1 MDPIK
6 INVNV
11 EVGLKQT
18 TLEALARIF
27 GTAMIV
33 AQPETIPAPTTETQ
47 PDAERPQP
55 EPKRKAKK
63 TEPAPEP
70 EAPAPDP
77 DPAPAD
83 DDDLPPDDAPA
94 PTQMSTPSE
103 DDARQAVKAAR
114 GRGVPAK
121 AIKDYMQETFNI
133 ASSVECP
140 AERRQEL
147 IEGLNK
153 LAA

>member
-18 TLEALARIF
+18 TLEALAAIF
-27 GTAMIV
+27 GRPSA
-33 AQPETIPAPTTETQ
+33 PGFDPLPAPATEEKPQ
-47 PDAERPQP
+47 PQP

-63 TEPAPEP
+63 AEPAPEP
-70 EAPAPDP
+70 DAPAPDP
-77 DPAPAD
+77 APAPAD

-94 PTQMSTPSE
+94 PKKATPTE

>member
-18 TLEALARIF
+18 TLEALAAIF
-27 GTAMIV
+27 NPWKGCTCNCI
-33 AQPETIPAPTTETQ
+33 EDE
-47 PDAERPQP
+47 PQP
-55 EPKRKAKK
+55 ESAPKKAKPA
-63 TEPAPEP
+63 PAPEP
-70 EAPAPDP
+70 EPVEAPAS
-77 DPAPAD
+77 ALAA

-94 PTQMSTPSE
+94 PAKKTPTE

-114 GRGVPAK
+114 SRGVAAK
-121 AIKDYMQETFNI
+121 TIKDFMKETFDI

-147 IEGLNK
+147 IDGLNK

>member
-27 GTAMIV
+27 GPTMVVTQPA
-33 AQPETIPAPTTETQ
+33 AQPETPLIE
-47 PDAERPQP
+47 PQP
-55 EPKRKAKK
+55 EPKQRKAKK
-63 TEPAPEP
+63 SEPAPEP
-70 EAPAPDP
+70 EAPAQDQE
-77 DPAPAD
+77 PAPAPVAD
-83 DDDLPPDDAPA
+83 DDDLPADDAPA
-94 PTQMSTPSE
+94 PKKATPTE

-114 GRGVPAK
+114 GRGVPSK
-121 AIKDYMQETFNI
+121 AIRDYMQEEFNI

-147 IEGLNK
+147 IDGLNK

>member
-18 TLEALARIF
+18 TLEALAALF
-27 GTAMIV
+27 GRPSA
-33 AQPETIPAPTTETQ
+33 PGFDPLPAPAT
-47 PDAERPQP
+47 AENPQPQP

-63 TEPAPEP
+63 AEPAPEP
-70 EAPAPDP
+70 EAPAQDP
-77 DPAPAD
+77 APAPAD

-94 PTQMSTPSE
+94 PKKATPTE

-114 GRGVPAK
+114 ERGVPAK
-121 AIKDYMQETFNI
+121 TIKAFMKDSFDI

-147 IEGLNK
+147 IDGLNK

>member
-1 MDPIK
+1 MEPIK

-18 TLEALARIF
+18 TLEALAALF
-27 GTAMIV
+27 GRPSA
-33 AQPETIPAPTTETQ
+33 PGFDPLPAPATEEKPQ
-47 PDAERPQP
+47 PQP
-55 EPKRKAKK
+55 EPKRK
-63 TEPAPEP
+63 TEEGPAPQSET
-70 EAPAPDP
+70 PAPVE
-77 DPAPAD
+77 D
-83 DDDLPPDDAPA
+83 DDDLPPADAPA
-94 PTQMSTPSE
+94 PKKATPTE
-103 DDARQAVKAAR
+103 DEARQAVKAAR
-114 GRGVPAK
+114 SRGVPAK
-121 AIKDYMQETFNI
+121 AIKDFMKEEFDI

>member
-18 TLEALARIF
+18 TLEALAALF
-27 GTAMIV
+27 GRPSAPGFDPLPV
-33 AQPETIPAPTTETQ
+33 PATEEKPQ
-47 PDAERPQP
+47 PQP

-63 TEPAPEP
+63 AEPAPEP

-77 DPAPAD
+77 EPAPAD

-94 PTQMSTPSE
+94 PKKATPTE

>member
-1 MDPIK
+1 MEPIK
-6 INVNV
+6 INIEV

-18 TLEALARIF
+18 TIDTIRQLF
-27 GTAMIV
+27 GAQIV
-33 AQPETIPAPTTETQ
+33 AQPAAEAPAPK
-47 PDAERPQP
+47 D
-55 EPKRKAKK
+55 EPKRKAK
-63 TEPAPEP
+63 TEP
-70 EAPAPDP
+70 EAPAPQP
-77 DPAPAD
+77 KTEAVEAPKEETPAPAA

-94 PTQMSTPSE
+94 PVKKTPTE

-114 GRGVPAK
+114 TRGVSAK
-121 AIKDYMQETFNI
+121 AIKDFMKEGFDI

-147 IEGLNK
+147 IDGLNN

>member
-18 TLEALARIF
+18 TLEALAALF
-27 GTAMIV
+27 GRPSA
-33 AQPETIPAPTTETQ
+33 PGFDPLPAPAT
-47 PDAERPQP
+47 AENPQPQP

-63 TEPAPEP
+63 AEAEPAPEP
-70 EAPAPDP
+70 EA
-77 DPAPAD
+77 PAPAD

-94 PTQMSTPSE
+94 PKKATPTE

-114 GRGVPAK
+114 ERGVPAK
-121 AIKDYMQETFNI
+121 TIKAFMKDSFDI

-147 IEGLNK
+147 IDGLNK

>member
-18 TLEALARIF
+18 TIEALAAIF
-27 GTAMIV
+27 NPWKGCTCANIESDP
-33 AQPETIPAPTTETQ
+33 QPEPEK
-47 PDAERPQP
+47 PQP
-55 EPKRKAKK
+55 EPKRTAKK
-63 TEPAPEP
+63 AEPTPEP
-70 EAPAPDP
+70 EAPAQDMESTG
-77 DPAPAD
+77 PA

-94 PTQMSTPSE
+94 PKKATPSE
-103 DDARQAVKAAR
+103 NDARQAVKAAR
-114 GRGVPAK
+114 DRGVPAK
-121 AIKDYMQETFNI
+121 IIKEFMKESFDI

>member
-1 MDPIK
+1 MEPIK

-18 TLEALARIF
+18 TLETLAQIF
-27 GTAMIV
+27 GAKMTTTKLV
-33 AQPETIPAPTTETQ
+33 ETETAPQ
-47 PDAERPQP
+47 PDPQP
-55 EPKRKAKK
+55 EPQ
-63 TEPAPEP
+63 PQPEP
-70 EAPAPDP
+70 EAPAPVE
-77 DPAPAD
+77 D

-94 PTQMSTPSE
+94 PKKATPTE

-114 GRGVPAK
+114 SRGVPAK
-121 AIKDYMQETFNI
+121 AIKDFMKEEFDI

-140 AERRQEL
+140 AERRQAL

>member
-18 TLEALARIF
+18 TLEALAAIF
-27 GTAMIV
+27 NPLRGCTTCAAEIKSEPL
-33 AQPETIPAPTTETQ
+33 PE
-47 PDAERPQP
+47 PQP

-77 DPAPAD
+77 EPAPAD

-94 PTQMSTPSE
+94 PKKATPTE

-147 IEGLNK
+147 IDGLNK

>member
-27 GTAMIV
+27 GPTVII
-33 AQPETIPAPTTETQ
+33 QDPLPEM
-47 PDAERPQP
+47 PQP
-55 EPKRKAKK
+55 EPQPEQKRKAKK

-77 DPAPAD
+77 EPAPAD

-94 PTQMSTPSE
+94 PKKATPTE

>member
-18 TLEALARIF
+18 TLEALAAIF
-27 GTAMIV
+27 NPWKGCTCANI
-33 AQPETIPAPTTETQ
+33 ES
-47 PDAERPQP
+47 DPQP
-55 EPKRKAKK
+55 EPEKPLPEPKRTAKNA
-63 TEPAPEP
+63 EPATAEP
-70 EAPAPDP
+70 SAPV
-77 DPAPAD
+77 D
-83 DDDLPPDDAPA
+83 DDDLPPDDT
-94 PTQMSTPSE
+94 PTQKKATPSE
-103 DDARQAVKAAR
+103 DDARKAVKAAR
-114 GRGVPAK
+114 DRGVPAK
-121 AIKDYMQETFNI
+121 TIKEFMKETFDI

-147 IEGLNK
+147 IDGLNK

>member
-6 INVNV
+6 INV
-11 EVGLKQT
+11 EVNLGEATLTVLKN
-18 TLEALARIF
+18 IF
-27 GTAMIV
+27 NTSLV
-33 AQPETIPAPTTETQ
+33 QAPTTEATKKR
-47 PDAERPQP
+47 EKPQ
-55 EPKRKAKK
+55 
-63 TEPAPEP
+63 TEPAPAPQP
-70 EAPAPDP
+70 EAPATVE
-77 DPAPAD
+77 
-83 DDDLPPDDAPA
+83 DDDLPPNDAPDPVRET
-94 PTQMSTPSE
+94 PTE

-121 AIKDYMQETFNI
+121 AIKDFMQKEFNI

-147 IEGLNK
+147 INGLNN

>member
-1 MDPIK
+1 MEPIK

-11 EVGLKQT
+11 EVGLKQAT
-18 TLEALARIF
+18 IEALARIF

-33 AQPETIPAPTTETQ
+33 AQPGEITAPTTEM
-47 PDAERPQP
+47 QP

-63 TEPAPEP
+63 AEPAPEP

-77 DPAPAD
+77 EPTPAD

-94 PTQMSTPSE
+94 PKKATPTE

-114 GRGVPAK
+114 DRGVPAK
-121 AIKDYMQETFNI
+121 TIKALMKDSFDI

-147 IEGLNK
+147 IDELNK

>member
-18 TLEALARIF
+18 TLEALATLLNPWRGCSCNCIEEDP
-27 GTAMIV
+27 
-33 AQPETIPAPTTETQ
+33 QPEPEN
-47 PDAERPQP
+47 PQP

-63 TEPAPEP
+63 AEPAPEP
-70 EAPAPDP
+70 ETPAQDP
-77 DPAPAD
+77 APAPAD

-94 PTQMSTPSE
+94 PKKATPTE

-114 GRGVPAK
+114 ERGVPAK
-121 AIKDYMQETFNI
+121 TIKAFMKDSFDI

-147 IEGLNK
+147 IDGLNK

>member
-33 AQPETIPAPTTETQ
+33 AQPEATPAPTTEM
-47 PDAERPQP
+47 QP
-55 EPKRKAKK
+55 EPKRKPKK
-63 TEPAPEP
+63 AEPAPEP

-77 DPAPAD
+77 EPAPAD

-94 PTQMSTPSE
+94 PKKATPTE

-147 IEGLNK
+147 IDGLNK

>member
-1 MDPIK
+1 MEPIK

-18 TLEALARIF
+18 TLETLAQIF
-27 GTAMIV
+27 GAKMTTTKLVETETAP
-33 AQPETIPAPTTETQ
+33 QPE
-47 PDAERPQP
+47 PQP
-55 EPKRKAKK
+55 EPKRK
-63 TEPAPEP
+63 TEEKPVPQPETPAPVE
-70 EAPAPDP
+70 
-77 DPAPAD
+77 D
-83 DDDLPPDDAPA
+83 DDDLPPADAPA
-94 PTQMSTPSE
+94 PKKATPSE

-114 GRGVPAK
+114 SRGVPAK
-121 AIKDYMQETFNI
+121 AIKDFMKERFDI

>member
-27 GTAMIV
+27 G
-33 AQPETIPAPTTETQ
+33 PTMVVTQ
-47 PDAERPQP
+47 PVKEPEKPQPDPQP

-77 DPAPAD
+77 EPAPAD

-94 PTQMSTPSE
+94 PKKATPTE

-147 IEGLNK
+147 IDGLNK

>member
-1 MDPIK
+1 MEPIK
-6 INVNV
+6 INVNI

-18 TLEALARIF
+18 TLEALAVIF
-27 GTAMIV
+27 NPWKGCTCGNIENDP
-33 AQPETIPAPTTETQ
+33 QPETEQ
-47 PDAERPQP
+47 PQPNP
-55 EPKRKAKK
+55 EPKPK
-63 TEPAPEP
+63 TEVEEPAEQ
-70 EAPAPDP
+70 EASATVE
-77 DPAPAD
+77 
-83 DDDLPPDDAPA
+83 DDDLPPNDAPDPVRET
-94 PTQMSTPSE
+94 PTE

-121 AIKDYMQETFNI
+121 AIKDFMQKEFNI

-147 IEGLNK
+147 INGLNN

>member
-18 TLEALARIF
+18 TLEALAAIF
-27 GTAMIV
+27 NPWKGCTCNCI
-33 AQPETIPAPTTETQ
+33 EDE
-47 PDAERPQP
+47 PQP
-55 EPKRKAKK
+55 ESAPKKAKPAPA
-63 TEPAPEP
+63 PAPEP
-70 EAPAPDP
+70 EPVEAPAS
-77 DPAPAD
+77 ALAA

-94 PTQMSTPSE
+94 PAKKTPTE

-114 GRGVPAK
+114 SRGVAAK
-121 AIKDYMQETFNI
+121 TIKDYMQETFNI

>member
-18 TLEALARIF
+18 TLEALAALF
-27 GTAMIV
+27 GRPSA
-33 AQPETIPAPTTETQ
+33 PGFDPLPAPATEEKPQ
-47 PDAERPQP
+47 PQP
-55 EPKRKAKK
+55 EPKRK
-63 TEPAPEP
+63 TEEGPAPQSET
-70 EAPAPDP
+70 PAPVE
-77 DPAPAD
+77 D
-83 DDDLPPDDAPA
+83 DDDLPPADAPA
-94 PTQMSTPSE
+94 PKKATPTE
-103 DDARQAVKAAR
+103 DEARQAVKAAR
-114 GRGVPAK
+114 SRGVPAK
-121 AIKDYMQETFNI
+121 AIKDFMKEEFDI

>member
-33 AQPETIPAPTTETQ
+33 AQPEAIPAPG
-47 PDAERPQP
+47 AEPQP
-55 EPKRKAKK
+55 ETKRKPKK
-63 TEPAPEP
+63 AEPAPEP

-77 DPAPAD
+77 EPAPAD

>member
-1 MDPIK
+1 MEPIK

-18 TLEALARIF
+18 TLEALAVIF
-27 GTAMIV
+27 GAKMTTTKLVETETAP
-33 AQPETIPAPTTETQ
+33 QPEPK
-47 PDAERPQP
+47 P
-55 EPKRKAKK
+55 EPKRKAE
-63 TEPAPEP
+63 TEERPEPQP
-70 EAPAPDP
+70 EAPAPVE
-77 DPAPAD
+77 D
-83 DDDLPPDDAPA
+83 DDDLPPNDAPDPVRET
-94 PTQMSTPSE
+94 PTE

-114 GRGVPAK
+114 SRGVPAK
-121 AIKDYMQETFNI
+121 AIKDFMKVEFDI

>member
-18 TLEALARIF
+18 TLEALAALF
-27 GTAMIV
+27 GRPSA
-33 AQPETIPAPTTETQ
+33 PGFDPLPAPATEEKPQ
-47 PDAERPQP
+47 PQP

-63 TEPAPEP
+63 AEPAPEP
-70 EAPAPDP
+70 ETPAPDP
-77 DPAPAD
+77 EPAPAD

-94 PTQMSTPSE
+94 PKKATPTE

>member
-18 TLEALARIF
+18 TLETLARIF
-27 GTAMIV
+27 GPAMVVTQPEAKPEIP
-33 AQPETIPAPTTETQ
+33 QPET
-47 PDAERPQP
+47 
-55 EPKRKAKK
+55 KRKAKK
-63 TEPAPEP
+63 SETAPEP
-70 EAPAPDP
+70 ETPAPDP
-77 DPAPAD
+77 VTAPAD

-94 PTQMSTPSE
+94 PKKATPTE

-121 AIKDYMQETFNI
+121 AIKDYMQEEFNI

-147 IEGLNK
+147 IDGLNK

>member
-18 TLEALARIF
+18 TLEALAALFTPWRGCSCNCIEEDP
-27 GTAMIV
+27 
-33 AQPETIPAPTTETQ
+33 QPEPEK
-47 PDAERPQP
+47 PQP
-55 EPKRKAKK
+55 EPKSKAKK
-63 TEPAPEP
+63 AEPAPEP
-70 EAPAPDP
+70 EAPTPDP
-77 DPAPAD
+77 APAPAD
-83 DDDLPPDDAPA
+83 DDDLPPDDAPDPKKPV
-94 PTQMSTPSE
+94 PTE

-121 AIKDYMQETFNI
+121 TIKAFMKDSFDI
-133 ASSVECP
+133 SSSVECP

-147 IEGLNK
+147 IDGLNQ

>member
-33 AQPETIPAPTTETQ
+33 AQPEAIPAPTTEIQ

-55 EPKRKAKK
+55 E
-63 TEPAPEP
+63 
-70 EAPAPDP
+70 APAPDP
-77 DPAPAD
+77 EPAPAD

-94 PTQMSTPSE
+94 PKKATPTE

-121 AIKDYMQETFNI
+121 VIKDYMQETFNI

>member
-18 TLEALARIF
+18 TLEALAALF
-27 GTAMIV
+27 GRPSA
-33 AQPETIPAPTTETQ
+33 PGFDPLPAPATEEKPQ
-47 PDAERPQP
+47 PQP

-77 DPAPAD
+77 EPAPAD

-94 PTQMSTPSE
+94 PKKATPTE

-114 GRGVPAK
+114 GRRVPAK

-153 LAA
+153 LTA